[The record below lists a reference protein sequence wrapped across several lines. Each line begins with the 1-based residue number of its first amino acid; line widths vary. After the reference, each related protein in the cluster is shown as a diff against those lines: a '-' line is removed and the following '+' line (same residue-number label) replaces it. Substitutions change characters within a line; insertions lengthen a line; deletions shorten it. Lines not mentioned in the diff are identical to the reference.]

1 MRAITTRTK
10 ANKAV
15 EATPLRCVPHLGRS
29 PEMNMTSAK
38 IPIWKAGG
46 IAMVAYLLALVT
58 LGTSV
63 NAANFW
69 GELFATP
76 RFRAGFVFY
85 SLPFFLVGAVLIA
98 VGRWLPSRAPLI
110 ITRRVVVGLSIS
122 VLILAVGLMNVFG
135 SGFDFKLSG
144 P

>member
-1 MRAITTRTK
+1 
-10 ANKAV
+10 
-15 EATPLRCVPHLGRS
+15 
-29 PEMNMTSAK
+29 MTSDK

-63 NAANFW
+63 KASNFW

-76 RFRAGFVFY
+76 RFRTGFVCY
-85 SLPFFLVGAVLIA
+85 SLPFFLIGAVLIA
-98 VGRWLPSRAPLI
+98 AGSWLPSRALLI
-110 ITRRVVVGLSIS
+110 VTRRVVVALSIL

-135 SGFDFKLSG
+135 SLFAFKLSG

>member
-1 MRAITTRTK
+1 
-10 ANKAV
+10 
-15 EATPLRCVPHLGRS
+15 
-29 PEMNMTSAK
+29 MTSAK

-58 LGTSV
+58 LGASV
-63 NAANFW
+63 KAANFW

-76 RFRAGFVFY
+76 RFRTGFAFY

-98 VGRWLPSRAPLI
+98 VGRWLPSRVPLI
-110 ITRRVVVGLSIS
+110 ITRRVVVGLSIF

>member
-1 MRAITTRTK
+1 
-10 ANKAV
+10 
-15 EATPLRCVPHLGRS
+15 
-29 PEMNMTSAK
+29 MNMTSVK

-58 LGTSV
+58 LGASV
-63 NAANFW
+63 KAANFW

-76 RFRAGFVFY
+76 RFRTGFVFY

-110 ITRRVVVGLSIS
+110 ITRRVVVGLSIL